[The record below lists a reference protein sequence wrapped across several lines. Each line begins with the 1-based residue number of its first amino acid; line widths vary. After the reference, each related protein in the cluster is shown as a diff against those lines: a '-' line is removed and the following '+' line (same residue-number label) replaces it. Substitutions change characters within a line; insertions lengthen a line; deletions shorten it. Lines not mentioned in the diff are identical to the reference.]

1 VADVCKDDEGGPP
14 DQDVEVVGDKMNTP
28 KEKGLCTSLT
38 HSTIM
43 YPFKTI
49 YLQWEPQ
56 TSAYLV
62 AIACSQAYLSR
73 SAEERAGCAA
83 GRQGLTAAAPVLW

>member
-1 VADVCKDDEGGPP
+1 
-14 DQDVEVVGDKMNTP
+14 
-28 KEKGLCTSLT
+28 
-38 HSTIM
+38 M

-62 AIACSQAYLSR
+62 AIACSQAYLT
-73 SAEERAGCAA
+73 SA
-83 GRQGLTAAAPVLW
+83 GLQKREQAVPQEGKV